1 MPTGVLVPGD
11 VDDLAA
17 FASRAE
23 TLGYDSVWTGELW
36 GRDSFIALTRAA
48 TVTETIELG
57 TAIVNVYGR
66 SPATIAQAAA
76 TLDDAAGGRLTL
88 GLGTS
93 TEKVIEDL
101 HGEPFDGPARRLHET
116 VELVKRFLDG
126 DGRVGYSGEC
136 YEVADF
142 PALAP
147 GG

>member
-1 MPTGVLVPGD
+1 MPAGVLVPDD
-11 VDDLAA
+11 VEDLAA
-17 FASRAE
+17 FASWAE
-23 TLGYDSVWTGELW
+23 SLGYDSVWTGELW
-36 GRDSFIALTRAA
+36 GRDSFVALTRAA
-48 TVTETIELG
+48 TVTDTVRLG

-76 TLDDAAGGRLTL
+76 TLNDAAEGRLTL

-93 TEKVIEDL
+93 TPKVIEDL
-101 HGEPFDGPARRLHET
+101 HGRSFDGPARRLHET